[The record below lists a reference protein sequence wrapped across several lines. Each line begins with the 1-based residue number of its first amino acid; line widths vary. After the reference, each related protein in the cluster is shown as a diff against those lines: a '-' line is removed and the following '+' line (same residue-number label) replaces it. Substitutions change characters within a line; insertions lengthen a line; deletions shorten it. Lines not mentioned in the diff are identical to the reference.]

1 MILII
6 GGTSGI
12 GWAVARQYAEA
23 GQQVL
28 VCGRDLAKL
37 PNPMPES
44 IANNVQAVACDIT
57 DLGASPSAICAVVD
71 GSIGFSF
78 GECGFL
84 FSR

>member
-37 PNPMPES
+37 PNPLPES

-57 DLGASPSAICAVVD
+57 DLAQVQALFAQLSI
-71 GSIGFSF
+71 GSIGFSV
-78 GECGFL
+78 G
-84 FSR
+84 